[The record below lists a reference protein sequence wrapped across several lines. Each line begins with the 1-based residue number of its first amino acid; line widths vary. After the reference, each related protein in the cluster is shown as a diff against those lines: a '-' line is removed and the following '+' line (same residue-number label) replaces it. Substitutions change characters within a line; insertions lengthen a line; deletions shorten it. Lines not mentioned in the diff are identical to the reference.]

1 MSRNPCAG
9 KCGPKL
15 IVTEIKSEK
24 IEIINTIVEPLKI
37 VLPIIK
43 EIKKKK
49 EIVLE
54 K

>member
-1 MSRNPCAG
+1 MARNARSG
-9 KCGPKL
+9 KCGPT
-15 IVTEIKSEK
+15 IPVEETK
-24 IEIINTIVEPLKI
+24 IELINTIVEPLKI

-49 EIVLE
+49 ETFIE